1 MIKNSL
7 FYSDKYKLAEQ
18 KIKDFLN
25 KEKDFLSERTASSP
39 RAVGDAIQSL
49 LADNLDTIL
58 IGAIGVKDYSKTF
71 ERRAMADVAFYDDDQ
86 FYYCVD
92 VKTHRLETKF
102 NMPNLTSVG
111 RLAKF
116 YSDDKNCFVI
126 LEVAY
131 SIKGIRLTVEHVNF
145 VPIEFLSW
153 SCLTIGALGLGQ
165 IQIRNS
171 NVITIDAGKTRKEWM
186 LELCEKLAVF
196 YPKEVTKI
204 GKRITYF
211 QGIKKYWEDK
221 I

>member
-1 MIKNSL
+1 MKNKIRASRNRTVTLGKSDIQKFESNLLFLRKQVLPQEVLNKTINQSL
-7 FYSDKYKLAEQ
+7 FDAIDLLPENFVDLLFIDPPYN
-18 KIKDFLN
+18 LN
-25 KEKDFLSERTASSP
+25 KEFNTNSFKKKSDEEYENWVEDWL
-39 RAVGDAIQSL
+39 V
-49 LADNLDTIL
+49 
-58 IGAIGVKDYSKTF
+58 
-71 ERRAMADVAFYDDDQ
+71 
-86 FYYCVD
+86 
-92 VKTHRLETKF
+92 RLKKI
-102 NMPNLTSVG
+102 LTSVG

-126 LEVAY
+126 LEVTY
-131 SIKGIRLTVEHVNF
+131 SIKGICLTVEHVNF

-165 IQIRNS
+165 IQIKNS
-171 NVITIDAGKTRKEWM
+171 NVITIDVGKTRKEWM
-186 LELCEKLAVF
+186 LDLCEKLAVF